1 MSFLAERDEIM
12 TSNTEFEKEVTVL
25 HLGSLVDFGLGNA
38 VNGIPS
44 ELADA
49 TDEEKVAYGEALKG
63 AVAEVTDLSHYGC
76 IDGRF
81 CSCNADGS
89 QPEVRRRQVSGTG
102 LALEVA
108 LNSDA
113 SILDTTENK
122 DNIGNVVTVV
132 EDYYES
138 MTGVKRSAHLAGCGG
153 LKGAV
158 VDGYVTRDK
167 PAIMNTV
174 EAVMNIPAVLSHTGI
189 DFTSDVAKG
198 VGERAGQTS
207 DWLEAHGWDAEAY
220 VSGVVAN
227 EPAGVEDL
235 EANDDEHH
243 GHTEPAVVFFLSTG
257 DKPKSLSE
265 DSMKKLGIN
274 APFVVNL
281 DASYEM
287 AEVFGGQQGQAGVEK
302 AFIANLAKHA
312 AVADR
317 LASPSTPVYFMVG

>member
-1 MSFLAERDEIM
+1 MSYSTERDEIM
-12 TSNTEFEKEVTVL
+12 ISDTEFEKEVTVL
-25 HLGSLVDFGLGNA
+25 HLGSLADFGLGNA

-49 TDEEKVAYGEALKG
+49 SEEEKIAYGEKLRA
-63 AVAEVTDLSHYGC
+63 AVTEVTDLYHYGC

-81 CSCNADGS
+81 CICNADGS

-102 LALEVA
+102 LTLEVA

-113 SILDTTENK
+113 SILDTIENK
-122 DNIGNVVTVV
+122 DDIGSVVSGV
-132 EDYYES
+132 EDYYEQA
-138 MTGVKRSAHLAGCGG
+138 TGVKRSAHLAGCGG

-158 VDGYVTRDK
+158 VDGYTTRDK
-167 PAIMNTV
+167 PAIMSTV
-174 EAVMNIPAVLSHTGI
+174 EAVMNIPAVLNHTGI
-189 DFTSDVAKG
+189 HFTTDAAAG
-198 VGERAGQTS
+198 VGKRAGQTS
-207 DWLEAHGWDAEAY
+207 DWLAAHNWDAEKY

-243 GHTEPAVVFFLSTG
+243 GHTEPAIVFFLSTG

-265 DSMKKLGIN
+265 DLMKQLGIN

-287 AEVFGGQQGQAGVEK
+287 AEVFGGQQGQAGRTK
-302 AFIANLAKHA
+302 AFIANLSKHA
-312 AVADR
+312 AVSDR
-317 LASPSTPVYFMVG
+317 LASPGTPVYFMTA